1 MLFKPIA
8 VLFMQCYSSLIQG
21 RTSIIHKQQ
30 QLLTKKN
37 VSYISAHL
45 TKNGTYVQ
53 ISKTVCREQIIK
65 LQLQKIYAHKE
76 R

>member
-1 MLFKPIA
+1 
-8 VLFMQCYSSLIQG
+8 MQCYSSLLQE

-30 QLLTKKN
+30 QLLTKEH

-45 TKNGTYVQ
+45 TKNGTDAQ